1 MRHRTNQ
8 LALPLG
14 QVEPPEH
21 LLREAWERSQ
31 LKIDFNE
38 AMQLYHF
45 RTALKHV
52 AIAMAKK
59 GKKTK

>member
-1 MRHRTNQ
+1 MKRHQQ

-14 QVEPPEH
+14 HVEIPEN
-21 LLREAWERSQ
+21 LLRTAWERSQ
-31 LKIDFNE
+31 LKIDFEE

-52 AIAMAKK
+52 AIAIAKRGRK
-59 GKKTK
+59 AK